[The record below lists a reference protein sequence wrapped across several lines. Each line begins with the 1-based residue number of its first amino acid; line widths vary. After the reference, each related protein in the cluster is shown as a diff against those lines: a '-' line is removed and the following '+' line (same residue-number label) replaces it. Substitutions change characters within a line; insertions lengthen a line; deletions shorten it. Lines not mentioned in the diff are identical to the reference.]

1 MNSKSH
7 CLVCGGGSGYGFS
20 GGSVVKNPP
29 ANAGD
34 TGDAGSTPG
43 SERSPGGGYGNPHQ
57 YSRLGQYSCLG
68 NLMDRGAWRATA
80 HGVAKSRTWLR
91 DCVHT
96 CTDGITDGWS
106 FITKNHGC
114 PVFTSKRTKGSATNS
129 EEENALQNVLPC
141 GDPTVKGVYP
151 LCSQLWDILFDSE
164 TVDSCLFVFFI
175 SNDCLCALPTLY
187 SIHL

>member
-80 HGVAKSRTWLR
+80 HGVAKSRT
-91 DCVHT
+91 
-96 CTDGITDGWS
+96 
-106 FITKNHGC
+106 
-114 PVFTSKRTKGSATNS
+114 
-129 EEENALQNVLPC
+129 
-141 GDPTVKGVYP
+141 
-151 LCSQLWDILFDSE
+151 
-164 TVDSCLFVFFI
+164 
-175 SNDCLCALPTLY
+175 
-187 SIHL
+187 